1 MALIIDHDAF
11 SRNVGTRNWG
21 PVTVPDGLT
30 TVTLRLARRT
40 AATPTLWA
48 AGVGVKLDSWCS
60 VDGGVTW
67 LQWLGFTGVGGILL
81 RGDGTE
87 IPESWCSSDLPEGV
101 NRQMKLTLVVTG
113 ARLTTELTVEAV

>member
-1 MALIIDHDAF
+1 VALLIDHQSINVPAG
-11 SRNVGTRNWG
+11 SRDFG
-21 PVTVPDGLT
+21 PATIPDGLT
-30 TVTLRLARRT
+30 QVSLRLARQT
-40 AATPTLWA
+40 TATPTFWA

-67 LQWLGFTGVGGILL
+67 LQWLGFTGVGGIIF
-81 RGDGTE
+81 RDVGIEAT
-87 IPESWCSSDLPEGV
+87 ESWCSSLLPAGV